1 MDSIL
6 YYTKASNATDA
17 ELLEINTLRKA
28 GNNVAVRNGALR
40 PENAKSFEINF
51 DKVMESGSVA
61 PIAGARIETTVKVD
75 EKPKVDSEPKA
86 PVIPTKPFF
95 IKEKA

>member
-17 ELLEINTLRKA
+17 ELLEISALRKA

-40 PENAKSFEINF
+40 TENAKSFEINF
-51 DKVMESGSVA
+51 DKVMESGSV
-61 PIAGARIETTVKVD
+61 VKVD
-75 EKPKVDSEPKA
+75 EKPKVDSELKA

>member
-1 MDSIL
+1 MNSIL

-17 ELLEINTLRKA
+17 ELQEIHTLRKA

-40 PENAKSFEINF
+40 LEDAQSFEINF
-51 DKVMESGSVA
+51 DKVIESGSV
-61 PIAGARIETTVKVD
+61 
-75 EKPKVDSEPKA
+75 EKPKFDSEPKA

-95 IKEKA
+95 TKEKA

>member
-6 YYTKASNATDA
+6 YYTKASNATNA
-17 ELLEINTLRKA
+17 ELQEIDTLRKA
-28 GNNVAVRNGALR
+28 GNNVAVRNGAIR
-40 PENAKSFEINF
+40 SENAKSFEINF
-51 DKVMESGSVA
+51 GKVVESGS
-61 PIAGARIETTVKVD
+61 TVKVD
-75 EKPKVDSEPKA
+75 EEPKVNSEPKA

>member
-6 YYTKASNATDA
+6 YYTEASNATDA
-17 ELLEINTLRKA
+17 ELLEIDTLRKA

-40 PENAKSFEINF
+40 TETAKSFEINF
-51 DKVMESGSVA
+51 DKVMESSSVA
-61 PIAGARIETTVKVD
+61 ATAVARIESTVKFE
-75 EKPKVDSEPKA
+75 EKPKVNSESKA

>member
-6 YYTKASNATDA
+6 YYTEASNATDA

-51 DKVMESGSVA
+51 DKVMESGSV
-61 PIAGARIETTVKVD
+61 VKVD

-86 PVIPTKPFF
+86 PVISTKPFF